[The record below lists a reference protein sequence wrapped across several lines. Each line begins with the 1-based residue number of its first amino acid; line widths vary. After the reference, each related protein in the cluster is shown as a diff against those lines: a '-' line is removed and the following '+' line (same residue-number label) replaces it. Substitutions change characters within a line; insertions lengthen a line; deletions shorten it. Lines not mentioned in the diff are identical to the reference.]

1 MDSRFLFATYAKSIP
16 ELDLNVV
23 STCEHC
29 SHQQEGG
36 MPIQANFFS
45 LNSNYIEDLYT
56 NITAI
61 VSQTGWSYK
70 DLFNL
75 PIKKRNWIFQLI
87 FKLDQQ
93 ANEDGEEHNREI
105 H

>member
-1 MDSRFLFATYAKSIP
+1 MLLVPVSIVPTSRKGVCLSRRT
-16 ELDLNVV
+16 
-23 STCEHC
+23 
-29 SHQQEGG
+29 
-36 MPIQANFFS
+36 FFS

-93 ANEDGEEHNREI
+93 ANEDGEEHNREK